1 MAKICGQLLG
11 AKSGLG
17 PTSNKKLKPCIFYSC
32 KEINSANNVSLEA
45 DSCPVKLPDENE
57 A

>member
-1 MAKICGQLLG
+1 MAKICGKLLG

-17 PTSNKKLKPCIFYSC
+17 PTSNKEMKLYIFYSC
-32 KEINSANNVSLEA
+32 KEINSANNVSLKA